1 MMNFKTKVATLGLIF
16 ASLSMLA
23 LPTAFAV
30 ETPTK
35 IPGLILAKGKL
46 SQDHKTT
53 KLGYNLS
60 KAIPMGGAHHPG
72 WATCM
77 AYTTPVAAEYAIHS
91 MEHGAVWI
99 AYDSSLKSSE
109 INALTA
115 YTKNDPFLLLTP
127 VVKAP
132 NPITITA
139 WGFQLKV
146 EKATDPRI
154 RAFIKTYQN
163 SKTTPELGAPCQSG
177 ISDPTMLTKPQPLK
191 K

>member
-1 MMNFKTKVATLGLIF
+1 MLNFKNKVATLGLIF
-16 ASLSMLA
+16 TSLSMLA
-23 LPTAFAV
+23 LPTSFAV
-30 ETPTK
+30 ESPTK
-35 IPGLILAKGKL
+35 IPGLIVTKGKL

-53 KLGYNLS
+53 NLGYNLS
-60 KAIPMGGAHHPG
+60 KTIPLGGAHHPG

-99 AYDSSLKSSE
+99 AYDKSLKSSE
-109 INALTA
+109 IAALTA

-132 NPITITA
+132 NPITVTA

-146 EKATDPRI
+146 EKASDPRI
-154 RAFIKTYQN
+154 KTFIKTYQN
-163 SKTTPELGAPCQSG
+163 SKTTPELGAPCQKG
-177 ISDPTMLTKPQPLK
+177 ISDPIILTKPQPINK
-191 K
+191 

>member
-1 MMNFKTKVATLGLIF
+1 MINYKSKFATLALIF
-16 ASLSMLA
+16 TSLSLLL
-23 LPTAFAV
+23 LPNANAG

-35 IPGLILAKGKL
+35 ITGLIIAKGKL

-60 KAIPMGGAHHPG
+60 KTIPLGGAHHPG

-77 AYTTPVAAEYAIHS
+77 AYTTPVAAEYAIHA

-99 AYDSSLKSSE
+99 AYDKSLKSSE
-109 INALTA
+109 IATLTA

-132 NPITITA
+132 NPITVTA

-146 EKATDPRI
+146 EKASDPRI
-154 RAFIKTYQN
+154 KTFIKTYQN

-177 ISDPTMLTKPQPLK
+177 ISDPIILTKPQPIRK
-191 K
+191 